1 MPAVSIMAKR
11 FQTYFGVPIPPFK
24 EKKLGAG
31 SVTIRF
37 VIVGS
42 IPAKKNHQQAVA
54 VRKKAYE
61 YMKAHFAS
69 NKTMTPAQVTKAVRL
84 VHGKVRPNTE
94 YMAFLATQ
102 KPVIHAQME
111 WWSDRLRD
119 SKGLIFP
126 LSKASLS
133 LRFYFKSRHVQD
145 TVNKQQSVQDLL
157 KDCGVIVDDDYDT
170 INPIHSASACYVE
183 EIIDNIAF
191 ISLSFRL

>member
-1 MPAVSIMAKR
+1 MAKR

-37 VIVGS
+37 VIVGA

-61 YMKAHFAS
+61 AIKAHFVS
-69 NKTMTPAQVTKAVRL
+69 SKTMTQAQVVKTVRL
-84 VHGKVRPNTE
+84 VHGKVRPNVE
-94 YMAFLATQ
+94 YMAFLTAQ
-102 KPVIHAQME
+102 KPVILAQMA
-111 WWSDRLRD
+111 WWSDRLQKT
-119 SKGLIFP
+119 KGLVFP
-126 LSKASLS
+126 LSKAALS

-170 INPIHSASACYVE
+170 LNPIYSASACYFE
-183 EIIDNIAF
+183 EVIDNIAF
-191 ISLSFRL
+191 VSLSFRL